1 MKITETAQ
9 FRKSYEKLETALKK
23 KAQKQFKLF
32 LANLFHASLNT
43 EKLEP
48 KESNVWS
55 FRIDKGTRVIFTFAE
70 KETVLLLDVGSHDIY
85 RKKMR

>member
-9 FRKSYEKLETALKK
+9 FRKSYNKLNKILRN

-32 LANLFHASLNT
+32 IENLFHPSLNT

-48 KESNVWS
+48 KNSNIWS
-55 FRIDKGTRVIFTFAE
+55 FRVDKHTRVIFTFLE
-70 KETVLLLDVGSHDIY
+70 NENVLLLDIGSHDIY
-85 RKKMR
+85 RKL